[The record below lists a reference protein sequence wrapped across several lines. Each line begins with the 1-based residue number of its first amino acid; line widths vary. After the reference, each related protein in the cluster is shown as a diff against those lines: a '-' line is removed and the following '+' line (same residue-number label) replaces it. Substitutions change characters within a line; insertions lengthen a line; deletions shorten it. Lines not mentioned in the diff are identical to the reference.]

1 MEMLRPMYPLETER
15 LLLRPY
21 TADDLDSFH
30 ALARREDVNRYL
42 YTEPRDRDEA
52 RRVLARV
59 ARKTAIDEEHDE
71 LLLAVLAKESGAIIG
86 HVTLERTSREHQQGE
101 IGYVLHPD
109 HQGHGFATEA
119 TTVMLRLGFE
129 GLGFHRIVGRLDAR
143 NVASARVL
151 ERLGMRREAHLRE
164 NEFIKGEWCDELVY
178 AMLSTEWQAHGAAD
192 QP

>member
-1 MEMLRPMYPLETER
+1 MLRPTYPLETER
-15 LLLRPY
+15 LILRPY
-21 TADDLDSFH
+21 TVGDLDGFH
-30 ALARREDVNRYL
+30 AIARRDDVNRYL
-42 YTEPRDRDEA
+42 YSEPRDRDEA
-52 RRVLARV
+52 RDVLVRV
-59 ARKTAIDEEHDE
+59 ASKVAIDEAHDD
-71 LLLAVLAKESGAIIG
+71 LLLAVLTKESGAIVG

-119 TTVMLRLGFE
+119 ASVMLRLGFE

-178 AMLSTEWQAHGAAD
+178 AMLASEWQARIATGEA
-192 QP
+192 